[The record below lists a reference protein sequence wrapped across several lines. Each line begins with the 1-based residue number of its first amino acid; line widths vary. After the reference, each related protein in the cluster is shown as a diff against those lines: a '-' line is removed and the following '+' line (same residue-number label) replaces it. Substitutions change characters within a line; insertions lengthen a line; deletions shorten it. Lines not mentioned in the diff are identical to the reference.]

1 MISYPKESAHECK
14 KKDCSEDV
22 AHMMLLELK
31 TCRCSKGK
39 KDEECAEEIDGAK
52 EVLRG

>member
-1 MISYPKESAHECK
+1 MIRYPKESAHECK
-14 KKDCSEDV
+14 EEDRREDV

-39 KDEECAEEIDGAK
+39 EYEERAEEIDGAK
-52 EVLRG
+52 EVLR